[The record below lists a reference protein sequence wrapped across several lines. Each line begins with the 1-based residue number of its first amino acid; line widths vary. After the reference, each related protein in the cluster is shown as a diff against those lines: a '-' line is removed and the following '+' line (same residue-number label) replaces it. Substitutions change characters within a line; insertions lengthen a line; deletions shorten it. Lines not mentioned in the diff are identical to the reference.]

1 MSQQPFPGLGRVKA
15 ILFDLDGTL
24 VEADGAAMEVVL
36 GRFPGGRGL
45 GALLRQVLFLAED
58 AVHWVVIVLD
68 RLAMDD
74 ETLRLMGFLRTIV
87 PANHSH
93 QPVLI
98 RDVRQLLNG
107 LCARYRLGLVT
118 TRSRSR
124 ALEILRQVGLN
135 EHFQVIVSRDD
146 TARLKPS
153 PEPVLYAA
161 RALGVAPWECIMVG
175 DTWVDVASAR
185 EAGAYAVAVLCGFG
199 GSRELAGADLVLGTT
214 GDLGPVLLGYNGL
227 ASPAA

>member
-1 MSQQPFPGLGRVKA
+1 MSQLHRLGQVKA

-24 VEADGAAMEVVL
+24 IEADGAAMEVVL
-36 GRFPGGRGL
+36 ARFPGGRSL
-45 GALLRQVLFLAED
+45 GTLLRRAMFLAED
-58 AVHWVVIVLD
+58 AAHWAVILLD
-68 RLAMDD
+68 RLKMDD
-74 ETLRLMGFLRTIV
+74 EAFRLMEFLRSVV
-87 PANHSH
+87 PANDAHR
-93 QPVLI
+93 PALI
-98 RDVRQLLNG
+98 QGVRELLSG
-107 LCARYRLGLVT
+107 LGVYYRLGLVT

-124 ALEILRQVGLN
+124 ALRILQHIGLD

-161 RALGVAPWECIMVG
+161 PALAVAPGECLMVG

-199 GSRELAGADLVLGTT
+199 ESRELAGADLVLDTT
-214 GDLGPVLLGYNGL
+214 GDLGPVLLGDNGL
-227 ASPAA
+227 ARDYS

>member
-1 MSQQPFPGLGRVKA
+1 MSRLHCLGQVKA

-24 VEADGAAMEVVL
+24 IEADGAAMEVVL
-36 GRFPGGRGL
+36 TRFPGGRSL
-45 GALLRQVLFLAED
+45 GTLLRRAMFLAED
-58 AVHWVVIVLD
+58 AAHWAVTLLD
-68 RLAMDD
+68 RLKMDD
-74 ETLRLMGFLRTIV
+74 ETFRLVGLLRSVV
-87 PANHSH
+87 PANGSH
-93 QPVLI
+93 RPALI
-98 RDVRQLLNG
+98 QGVRELLSG
-107 LCARYRLGLVT
+107 PCARYRLGLVT

-124 ALEILRQVGLN
+124 ALEILQQTGLQ

-161 RALGVAPWECIMVG
+161 RALAVAPWECIMVG

-199 GSRELAGADLVLGTT
+199 ESQELAGADLVLGTT
-214 GDLGPVLLGYNGL
+214 GDLGPVLLGDNGHNEL
-227 ASPAA
+227 V

>member
-1 MSQQPFPGLGRVKA
+1 MSQQPFPGLGRVRA

-24 VEADGAAMEVVL
+24 IEADGAAMEVVL
-36 GRFPGGRGL
+36 GRFPGGRSL
-45 GALLRQVLFLAED
+45 GALLRQALFLAED
-58 AVHWVVIVLD
+58 AAHRVVILLD
-68 RLAMDD
+68 RLTMDD
-74 ETLRLMGFLRTIV
+74 EAFRLMGFLRSVV

-93 QPVLI
+93 RPVLLQG
-98 RDVRQLLNG
+98 VRELLSG
-107 LCARYRLGLVT
+107 LHVYYRLGLVT

-124 ALEILRQVGLN
+124 AAWILQQVGLN
-135 EHFQVIVSRDD
+135 EYFQVIVSRDD

-153 PEPVLYAA
+153 GEPVLYAA
-161 RALGVAPWECIMVG
+161 RALEVAPWECIMVG

-199 GSRELAGADLVLGTT
+199 KSQELAGTDLVLGTT
-214 GDLGPVLLGYNGL
+214 GDLGPALLGDNGL